1 MKNNYIP
8 FLNNLMI
15 NLLNM
20 DNILEIKNDYIVE
33 YGQQQETDIRNLEE
47 DLIQENHTKEISQ
60 KTLRNIKKYSKPNNI
75 LINYNEQ
82 DQPVKT
88 SYLSKID
95 SRASESLKSS
105 IRSPIV
111 NTNDTQES
119 DIRSPI
125 VNTNDTQ
132 ESDIRSP
139 IVNTNDTQES
149 DIRSPIVNTND
160 TQESDIRS
168 PIVNTNDTQ
177 ESDIRSP
184 IVNTNDTQE
193 SDIRSPIV
201 NTNDTQESDIRSFAN
216 EPRVISIKQIENY
229 LNKKTSGRIKP
240 ISSNPRYFI
249 PSNKTKKDIKNAL
262 LFSSI
267 IDPESS
273 YEVFK
278 IQKKIQQIP
287 AYSEGGL
294 ISYSQSGET
303 NLGLVGEIQ
312 PEQISSTPRGIKV
325 NPSVDNKSNSLGII
339 SDPSVVIASQQ
350 GIETPEYSSVKT
362 KDFNTQQIKL
372 GDGGFI
378 PRNEK
383 INLIEDLKKIF
394 LEIPPIESAEL
405 PPNSDITYSKNEP
418 FPIEFSNIRNIN
430 SMISDLF
437 ASRAFRRI

>member
-105 IRSPIV
+105 
-111 NTNDTQES
+111 
-119 DIRSPI
+119 
-125 VNTNDTQ
+125 
-132 ESDIRSP
+132 
-139 IVNTNDTQES
+139 
-149 DIRSPIVNTND
+149 
-160 TQESDIRS
+160 IRS

>member
-1 MKNNYIP
+1 
-8 FLNNLMI
+8 
-15 NLLNM
+15 M

-105 IRSPIV
+105 
-111 NTNDTQES
+111 
-119 DIRSPI
+119 
-125 VNTNDTQ
+125 
-132 ESDIRSP
+132 
-139 IVNTNDTQES
+139 
-149 DIRSPIVNTND
+149 IRSPIVNTND

-312 PEQISSTPRGIKV
+312 SEQISSTPRGIKV

-437 ASRAFRRI
+437 ASKAFRRI